1 MERNIGSFILLLDA
15 NEGGPAYIFVFV
27 GLFQRYVNHSLL
39 FVTVGE
45 LMLLLFCIA
54 ACKLMYE

>member
-27 GLFQRYVNHSLL
+27 GLFQGYVNRSLL